1 MNNFNRRLKMWY
13 RGVQIIYIDSLNQYQ
28 FIYDGCPKDYLKG
41 NHGEP
46 LYIKATT
53 SLKDLTKAE
62 GFIDALIQLGEI

>member
-1 MNNFNRRLKMWY
+1 MWY

-46 LYIKATT
+46 LYIKDIILFFSW
-53 SLKDLTKAE
+53 SLKLVLVVA
-62 GFIDALIQLGEI
+62 ILLLVVAS